1 MKRIGITGGIGSG
14 KSFVSSIFLKYNFKS
29 FNSDFEAKNIIN
41 NNNEIK
47 NQIIE
52 KFGVFSYNND
62 TLNSEYISNIIFK
75 DNKKLGQINKIV
87 HPKVYDSYRE
97 FIIKNK
103 NFNTVFESALLFDYE
118 NFKNNDY
125 NILITCPENLRI
137 ERIMA
142 RGNLSYDDIKRIINS
157 QIDYDKKKHVAD
169 FCIENI
175 ESQTTRKQVTEII
188 EKIMKS
194 E

>member
-47 NQIIE
+47 NQII
-52 KFGVFSYNND
+52 KTFGVFSYNND

-157 QIDYDKKKHVAD
+157 QIDYDKKKHIAD

-175 ESQTTRKQVTEII
+175 ESQTTRKHVTEII
-188 EKIMKS
+188 EKIIM
-194 E
+194 

>member
-75 DNKKLGQINKIV
+75 DNKKLAQINKIV
-87 HPKVYDSYRE
+87 HPKVYDSYRK
-97 FIIKNK
+97 FLIKNK

-137 ERIMA
+137 ERIMT

-157 QIDYDKKKHVAD
+157 QIDYDKKKHIAD

-188 EKIMKS
+188 EKIIM
-194 E
+194 

>member
-52 KFGVFSYNND
+52 KFGIFSYQND
-62 TLNSEYISNIIFK
+62 ALNSEYISNIIFK

-157 QIDYDKKKHVAD
+157 QIDYDKKKHIAD

-188 EKIMKS
+188 EKIIM
-194 E
+194 

>member
-52 KFGVFSYNND
+52 KFGIFSYQND

-75 DNKKLGQINKIV
+75 DNKKLAQINKIV
-87 HPKVYDSYRE
+87 HPKVYDSYQE

-103 NFNTVFESALLFDYE
+103 NFNTVYESALLFDYD

-137 ERIMA
+137 ERIMG

-157 QIDYDKKKHVAD
+157 QIDYDKKKHIAD

-175 ESQTTRKQVTEII
+175 ESQTTRKQVIEII
-188 EKIMKS
+188 EKIIM
-194 E
+194 

>member
-52 KFGVFSYNND
+52 KFGVFSYSND

-75 DNKKLGQINKIV
+75 DNKKLAQINKIV
-87 HPKVYDSYRE
+87 HPKVYDSYRK
-97 FIIKNK
+97 FLIKNK

-137 ERIMA
+137 ERIMT

-157 QIDYDKKKHVAD
+157 QIDYDKKKHIAD

-188 EKIMKS
+188 EKIIM
-194 E
+194 

>member
-52 KFGVFSYNND
+52 KFGVFSYSND

-75 DNKKLGQINKIV
+75 DNKKLAQINKIV

-137 ERIMA
+137 ERIMT

-157 QIDYDKKKHVAD
+157 QIDYDKKKHIAD

-188 EKIMKS
+188 EKIIM
-194 E
+194 

>member
-52 KFGVFSYNND
+52 KFGVFSYSND

-75 DNKKLGQINKIV
+75 DNKKLAQINKIV
-87 HPKVYDSYRE
+87 HPKVYDSYRK
-97 FIIKNK
+97 FLIKNK
-103 NFNTVFESALLFDYE
+103 NFNTVFESALLFDYD
-118 NFKNNDY
+118 NFKKNDY

-137 ERIMA
+137 ERIMG

-157 QIDYDKKKHVAD
+157 QIDYDKKKHIAD

-188 EKIMKS
+188 EKIIM
-194 E
+194 

>member
-75 DNKKLGQINKIV
+75 DNKKLAQINKIV

-157 QIDYDKKKHVAD
+157 QIDYDKKKHIAD

-188 EKIMKS
+188 EKIIM
-194 E
+194 

>member
-52 KFGVFSYNND
+52 KFGVLSYNND

-75 DNKKLGQINKIV
+75 DNKKLSQINKIV

-157 QIDYDKKKHVAD
+157 QIDYDKKKHIAD

-188 EKIMKS
+188 EKIIM
-194 E
+194 

>member
-52 KFGVFSYNND
+52 KFGVLSYNND

-75 DNKKLGQINKIV
+75 DNKKLAQINKIV
-87 HPKVYDSYRE
+87 HPKVYDSYQK

-103 NFNTVFESALLFDYE
+103 NFNTVYESALLFDYE

-125 NILITCPENLRI
+125 NILITCPEKLRI
-137 ERIMA
+137 ERIMT

-157 QIDYDKKKHVAD
+157 QIDYDKKKHIAD

-175 ESQTTRKQVTEII
+175 ESQTTRKQVMEII
-188 EKIMKS
+188 DKIII
-194 E
+194 

>member
-52 KFGVFSYNND
+52 KFGIFSYNND

-75 DNKKLGQINKIV
+75 DKKKLGQINKIV

-157 QIDYDKKKHVAD
+157 QIDYDKKKHIAD

-188 EKIMKS
+188 EKIIM
-194 E
+194 

>member
-52 KFGVFSYNND
+52 KFGVLSYNND
-62 TLNSEYISNIIFK
+62 KLNSEYISNIIFK
-75 DNKKLGQINKIV
+75 DNKKLAQINKIV
-87 HPKVYDSYRE
+87 HPKVYDSYRK

-103 NFNTVFESALLFDYE
+103 NFNTVYESALLFDYE

-125 NILITCPENLRI
+125 NILITCPEKLRI
-137 ERIMA
+137 DRIMT

-157 QIDYDKKKHVAD
+157 QIDYDKKKHIAD

-175 ESQTTRKQVTEII
+175 ESQTTRKQVMEII
-188 EKIMKS
+188 DKIII
-194 E
+194 

>member
-75 DNKKLGQINKIV
+75 DNKKLSQINKIV

-137 ERIMA
+137 ERIMT

-157 QIDYDKKKHVAD
+157 QIDYDKKKHIAD

-188 EKIMKS
+188 EKIIM
-194 E
+194 